1 MEGPETPMTCQE
13 LVEVITDYLENRL
26 ASQDRRRFDEHLAA
40 CEGCHNYLEQIRE
53 TIRLTGRLPEES
65 LSLDGRARLLE
76 AFRGYR

>member
-1 MEGPETPMTCQE
+1 MEAQATPMTCQQ

-26 ASQDRRRFDEHLAA
+26 ASEDRRRFDEHLAS

-53 TIRLTGRLPEES
+53 TIRLTGSLPEEA
-65 LSLDGRARLLE
+65 LSLEGRERLLA